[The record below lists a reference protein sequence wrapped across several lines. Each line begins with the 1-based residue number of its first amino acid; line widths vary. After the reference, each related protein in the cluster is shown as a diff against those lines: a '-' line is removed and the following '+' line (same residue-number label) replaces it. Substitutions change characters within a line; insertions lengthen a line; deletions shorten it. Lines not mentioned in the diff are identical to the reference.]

1 MIRAAFRM
9 LARRRSRSSPTPR
22 VRSPAAS
29 VTGRCRGPGAART
42 EERREDTATGSLPH
56 ELDTFESHPRGDLVS
71 PSASRSAM
79 WAREESRPCTRAP
92 GETFSRTAAAWW
104 WSCDERGR
112 RTRSDRCATRGRKL
126 AAARGAIGRDSLT
139 FALLRSRTEAVW
151 AGPSSPAAVVLSCR
165 EVSTVVATVA
175 ARAASGTASSGPLAE
190 AGASAVRSSG
200 AGGGVATRA
209 GRRVSGS
216 T

>member
-29 VTGRCRGPGAART
+29 VTGRCSGPGAART
-42 EERREDTATGSLPH
+42 EKRREDSATGGLPD
-56 ELDTFESHPRGDLVS
+56 ELDTFESHTRGDLVS
-71 PSASRSAM
+71 PSASRIET
-79 WAREESRPCTRAP
+79 WTREERGPRARVP
-92 GETFSRTAAAWW
+92 GEASPRTAASWW
-104 WSCDERGR
+104 WSCDERGT
-112 RTRSDRCATRGRKL
+112 RTRSDRSATRGREL
-126 AAARGAIGRDSLT
+126 AAPRGAIGRGSLT
-139 FALLRSRTEAVW
+139 FALVRSRTEAVW
-151 AGPSSPAAVVLSCR
+151 TGPSSPAAVVVSCG

-190 AGASAVRSSG
+190 AGAPAVRSAG